1 MPHILLFS
9 GGTACR
15 SINLALSRQGV
26 ELTRVVPSWDS
37 GGSSKGIRDALDVL
51 SVGDI
56 RQALM
61 TMAYGEG
68 RVGDVVKIC
77 NARVSLQTDPDGAR
91 SEFEFYASGAHPSL
105 LRLDAGLRGAIR
117 NYLQTFE
124 TAVGEAFDYRN
135 CSIGNAILT
144 GAYLAHNR
152 DVNTAIF
159 VFRKICDIAGN
170 VWPSSLD
177 DDAVLSAR
185 LKNGTI
191 LAPQDAI
198 TNLSADD
205 AEIGIRSVSLRN
217 ASEAPVHANPAV
229 IEAIRTADLIVFGPG
244 SPYTSVLPHLLVE
257 GIAEA
262 VEAQRCAKVFIGNIL
277 QCRESTGADLGEIL
291 AAADDLSRSVRPKA
305 GHTGSIFTHVLANRV
320 LFPFA
325 KTVGAF
331 PYLDSETVTEGVDRI
346 VVRGEFEDAWSRGQH
361 DGEQIAERLRELAL
375 TRAASASGLGGHPA
389 AATS

>member
-1 MPHILLFS
+1 MPHIVLFS

-15 SINLALSRQGV
+15 SINLALSREGID
-26 ELTRVVPSWDS
+26 LTRVVPSWDS

-51 SVGDI
+51 SVGDV

-77 NARVSLQTDPDGAR
+77 NARVSLQTDPEAAR
-91 SEFEFYASGAHPSL
+91 SEFEYYAASEHPLL
-105 LRLDAGLRGAIR
+105 LRLDAGLRGAIL
-117 NYLQTFE
+117 NYLQTFRSS
-124 TAVGEAFDYRN
+124 VGNGFDYRN

-185 LKNGTI
+185 LRDGTV
-191 LAPQDAI
+191 LSPQDAI
-198 TNLSADD
+198 TNLSREE

-217 ASEAPVHANPAV
+217 RSGEAVQANPAV
-229 IEAIRTADLIVFGPG
+229 IEAVRTADLIVFGPG
-244 SPYTSVLPHLLVE
+244 SPYTSILPHLLVE
-257 GIAEA
+257 GIAKT
-262 VEAQRCAKVFIGNIL
+262 VEAQPCPKIFIGNIL
-277 QCRESTGADLGEIL
+277 ECRESTGADLGEVI
-291 AAADDLSRSVRPKA
+291 AAADALCRSDRPDA
-305 GHTGSIFTHVLANRV
+305 PSIFTHVLANRV

-325 KTVGAF
+325 KTIGSF
-331 PYLDSETVTEGVDRI
+331 PYLGSEAVADETCRT

-361 DGEQIAERLRELAL
+361 DGPQIAERLLKLATL
-375 TRAASASGLGGHPA
+375 RTPEISGRIPNTPA
-389 AATS
+389 PGPML

>member
-1 MPHILLFS
+1 MPHIVLFS

-15 SINLALSRQGV
+15 SINLALSRKGV

-51 SVGDI
+51 SVGDV

-77 NARVSLQTDPDGAR
+77 NARVSLQADHEGAKA
-91 SEFEFYASGAHPSL
+91 EFEFYASGRHPSL
-105 LRLDAGLRGAIR
+105 LRLDAGLRGAILT
-117 NYLQTFE
+117 YLQTFE
-124 TAVGEAFDYRN
+124 TAVGTAFDHRN

-177 DDAVLSAR
+177 DDAVLSAQ
-185 LKNGTI
+185 LKNGCI
-191 LAPQDAI
+191 LTAQDAV
-198 TNLSADD
+198 TNLSPED
-205 AEIGIRSVSLRN
+205 AEVGIRSVSLRN
-217 ASEAPVHANPAV
+217 ASAAPVRANPAV
-229 IEAIRTADLIVFGPG
+229 IEAIKSADLIVFGPG
-244 SPYTSVLPHLLVE
+244 SPYTSILPHLLVE
-257 GIAEA
+257 GIASA
-262 VEAQRCAKVFIGNIL
+262 VEAQPCGKVFIGNIL
-277 QCRESTGADLGEIL
+277 QCRESTGSDLGDIV
-291 AAADDLSRSVRPKA
+291 AAADHLCRVARLGASD
-305 GHTGSIFTHVLANRV
+305 TGSIFTHVLANRV

-325 KTVGAF
+325 KTVGSF
-331 PYLDSETVTEGVDRI
+331 SYLGSETIDGDADRI
-346 VVRGEFEDAWSRGQH
+346 VMRGEFEDAWNRGQH
-361 DGEQIAERLRELAL
+361 DGDQIAERLLSLA
-375 TRAASASGLGGHPA
+375 SP
-389 AATS
+389 